1 MGGKADAKE
10 EAKSQLRWAVNG
22 AVLKIY
28 FNLYYFEASENLGC
42 SVWSDTIS
50 RSSDIF
56 GSTKLRPLPL
66 TAFSKSLA

>member
-28 FNLYYFEASENLGC
+28 FNLYYFEVSERLEKK
-42 SVWSDTIS
+42 SWV
-50 RSSDIF
+50 
-56 GSTKLRPLPL
+56 
-66 TAFSKSLA
+66 FSLV